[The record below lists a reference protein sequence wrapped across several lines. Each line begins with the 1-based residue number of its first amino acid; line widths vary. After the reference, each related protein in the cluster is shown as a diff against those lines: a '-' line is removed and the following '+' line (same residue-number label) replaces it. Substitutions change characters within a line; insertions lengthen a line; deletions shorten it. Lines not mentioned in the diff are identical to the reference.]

1 MSTHDAE
8 RAAPSRQAP
17 CAACGQGADEV
28 LLCAGCLARAHP
40 ACWIGACPGCG
51 ETGAP
56 LGPVRAGQGTPA
68 VPSLR
73 IVSPPPPRRGWR
85 VRRRRV
91 AVAAALA
98 LGGAWFLLAGGE
110 QRPPDRVRLA
120 SPTRALVFERA
131 ELPNEAGSPFSRA
144 FDATKRGDLPA
155 AIGLYSQALELDP
168 RWPGAWNNR
177 GWCRLMLGDHAGAI
191 ADCTRAL
198 ELSPRAAYPW
208 NNRARA
214 RLLLG
219 DLAGAE
225 GDVAV
230 SLALDPRNCWA
241 WETRAMLRAEQGRW
255 PEARDDVRRAREL
268 DTKGERGAALD
279 ALAARSAVAAGEWGD
294 ESADA
299 WAAAGD
305 GF

>member
-1 MSTHDAE
+1 MSTHDAA

-40 ACWIGACPGCG
+40 ACWSGACPGCG
-51 ETGAP
+51 EAGAP

-73 IVSPPPPRRGWR
+73 IVAPPPPRRRSWR

-91 AVAAALA
+91 AAAAALA

-110 QRPPDRVRLA
+110 ERAPGRVRLA

-131 ELPNEAGSPFSRA
+131 ELPRVDEPGTPFGRA
-144 FDATKRGDLPA
+144 LAAAQRNDLPA

-177 GWCRLMLGDHAGAI
+177 GWCRLMLGDHAGAV

-198 ELSPRAAYPW
+198 EFSPRSAYPW

-225 GDVAV
+225 GDVAF
-230 SLALDPRNCWA
+230 SLALDPTNCWA

-255 PEARDDVRRAREL
+255 PEARDDVRQARAL
-268 DTKGERGAALD
+268 DLKGERRAALD
-279 ALAARSAVAAGEWGD
+279 ALEARSAAAV
-294 ESADA
+294 SY
-299 WAAAGD
+299 
-305 GF
+305 

>member
-40 ACWIGACPGCG
+40 ACWSGACPGCG
-51 ETGAP
+51 ERGAP

-68 VPSLR
+68 VPGLR
-73 IVSPPPPRRGWR
+73 IVPPPPPRRGWR

-91 AVAAALA
+91 AAAAALA

-110 QRPPDRVRLA
+110 QRAPDRVRLA
-120 SPTRALVFERA
+120 SPTRTQVLERLELQDGTPFARALA
-131 ELPNEAGSPFSRA
+131 AA
-144 FDATKRGDLPA
+144 QQYDLPA
-155 AIGLYSQALELDP
+155 AVDLYSQALELDP
-168 RWPGAWNNR
+168 RSPGAWNNR
-177 GWCRLMLGDHAGAI
+177 GWCRLMLGDPAGAV

-230 SLALDPRNCWA
+230 SLALDPGNCWA

-255 PEARDDVRRAREL
+255 SEARDDVRQARAL
-268 DTKGERGAALD
+268 DRKLERRAALD
-279 ALAARSAVAAGEWGD
+279 ALWARAAVSY
-294 ESADA
+294 
-299 WAAAGD
+299 
-305 GF
+305 